1 MLRDGDWSAAVARGP
16 TPEDKGRVQML
27 HNLLR
32 RTMTVPLGIFEQFT
46 KLMVRQPFPDHRH
59 RRRWQMPIGSS
70 RRHVQAREIVALM
83 TGAAFDGVY
92 ALPVWSTTDLHCV
105 SMAIISLSRK
115 ISLGM
120 TIDTARMA
128 EHRHNR
134 FESSSGAG
142 IIAHSFMNELCCGI
156 FHSGHGNP

>member
-1 MLRDGDWSAAVARGP
+1 
-16 TPEDKGRVQML
+16 
-27 HNLLR
+27 
-32 RTMTVPLGIFEQFT
+32 
-46 KLMVRQPFPDHRH
+46 
-59 RRRWQMPIGSS
+59 MPIGSS
-70 RRHVQAREIVALM
+70 RRHVQAHEIVALM

-92 ALPVWSTTDLHCV
+92 ALPVWSTADLHGV

-134 FESSSGAG
+134 FESSSAAG
-142 IIAHSFMNELCCGI
+142 IIADSFMNKLCCGI
-156 FHSGHGNP
+156 FRSRHGNP